1 MTRVIMFLSILL
13 LSAKSTASTCLQS
26 PSAFKQSALPVI
38 LSSNASE
45 DKLRDI
51 LSSIIDF
58 DSIAERSLEKQWK
71 QIEGSKREDF
81 RQTLQTLIVNNYV
94 ARFKGKAKS
103 QNFEW
108 TFVDSKT
115 FKVVTTSADQD
126 TETELEFVISKLNTQ
141 CWKISDIVIDEVSV
155 VENYKEQFNVVVKKH
170 GFDSLLDR
178 MKAKAN
184 V

>member
-1 MTRVIMFLSILL
+1 M
-13 LSAKSTASTCLQS
+13 ASTCLQS
-26 PSAFKQSALPVI
+26 PSAFKQDALPVI

-45 DKLRDI
+45 DKLRDT

-58 DSIAERSLEKQWK
+58 NSIAERSLEKQWK
-71 QIEGSKREDF
+71 QVEESKREDF
-81 RQTLQTLIVNNYV
+81 KQTLQTLMVNNYV
-94 ARFKGKAKS
+94 ARFKGNAKD

-108 TFVDSKT
+108 VFVDSKT
-115 FKVVTTSADQD
+115 FKVITTSTNQD
-126 TETELEFVISKLNTQ
+126 TETEIEFIVSKTSTQ

-155 VENYKEQFNVVVKKH
+155 VENYKEQFSVVVKKH